1 MAEGVVI
8 AAGLSSRMGGVNKLL
23 LDLAGQTVI
32 ARSVSSLVPYCEK
45 IFLVTGHQDDEV
57 SATVAGIP
65 GVVAVHNPFYCEGML
80 SSVIAGFCMVQA
92 DRCIFLPGDCPMVC
106 GDVIGRMLAVDA
118 DVVVPRYLGSSG
130 HPVVFSRRAI
140 KDLFTGREQPTLRDF
155 IETEGAT
162 YVDVDCPGILE
173 DIDTEEDY
181 RRVAE
186 ALKKGPKEE
195 AR

>member
-8 AAGLSSRMGGVNKLL
+8 AAGLSSRMGGANKLL

-32 ARSVSSLVPYCEK
+32 ARSVSSLVPYCER
-45 IFLVTGHQDDEV
+45 IYLVTGHQDDEIKAAV
-57 SATVAGIP
+57 EAIP
-65 GVVAVHNPFYCEGML
+65 GVVTVHNPCYREGML
-80 SSVIAGFCMVQA
+80 SSAIAGLCMVQA
-92 DRCIFLPGDCPMVC
+92 DKCVFLPGDCPMAC
-106 GDVIGRMLAVDA
+106 GSAIERMLTIDA
-118 DVVVPRYLGSSG
+118 DIVVPRYLGSAG
-130 HPVVFSRRAI
+130 HPVILGKKAI
-140 KDLFTGREQPTLRDF
+140 KCLLTGREYPTLRDF
-155 IETEGAT
+155 IESEGAT

-186 ALKKGPKEE
+186 ALAKGPKEE